1 MLCSHYVKSVPRGR
15 IFGHLFLAKCSDSV
29 YNPLNTVYSLPYKIY
44 IVCCTV
50 YTVLHYVVQ
59 QLSVCFILWKMSPAI
74 LYCINHRTVDWANV
88 LRPVKHGSFRDMHV
102 LEQKDEDCLKL
113 RRFAGRDSIANMQI
127 FEAFKFQRM
136 RTGSLT
142 SIFCTFDGVL
152 QILFRLYF
160 HTTMPGLLGAK
171 ILVYMSKIFLTKLC
185 SFEEEQQI
193 IWRSKN
199 PSFICIQCEHTCLV

>member
-1 MLCSHYVKSVPRGR
+1 MASAAFKNFPPTSSDDICLPFCLILILWVKCTLHSTLCIMLCSHYVKSVPRGR

-88 LRPVKHGSFRDMHV
+88 LHPVKHGSFRDMHV

-113 RRFAGRDSIANMQI
+113 KRFAGRDSIANIQI

-136 RTGSLT
+136 RTGAL
-142 SIFCTFDGVL
+142 
-152 QILFRLYF
+152 
-160 HTTMPGLLGAK
+160 
-171 ILVYMSKIFLTKLC
+171 
-185 SFEEEQQI
+185 
-193 IWRSKN
+193 
-199 PSFICIQCEHTCLV
+199 

>member
-102 LEQKDEDCLKL
+102 LEQKDEDCQSWNASRAVIRLQTFKFLKL
-113 RRFAGRDSIANMQI
+113 SSFREWEQGLFNFNFLHFWWSSSNP
-127 FEAFKFQRM
+127 FS
-136 RTGSLT
+136 SLF
-142 SIFCTFDGVL
+142 SHNDAWIVGGKNFSLHV
-152 QILFRLYF
+152 YN
-160 HTTMPGLLGAK
+160 LLNKA
-171 ILVYMSKIFLTKLC
+171 M
-185 SFEEEQQI
+185 
-193 IWRSKN
+193 
-199 PSFICIQCEHTCLV
+199 